1 MAVSVERQNFR
12 PEPTSSCGSLAK
24 EQLYEFTGCHAVP
37 GVYISKECFE
47 EWDAGYFKYGFWDL
61 VFGHS

>member
-47 EWDAGYFKYGFWDL
+47 E
-61 VFGHS
+61 